1 MLRHASNVFSFW
13 QLSSIK
19 LTFHVIFLLQLL
31 PGIPERRRPFHCLSN
46 FLTGSTALI
55 IAPAETLETYCIT
68 SCSQRAPKLH
78 KSPTCFTGNN
88 LKWYFISAV
97 FKKSSVTTPVLLG
110 IQKKRIYSTLIYF
123 NVKMY
128 PACPASH

>member
-1 MLRHASNVFSFW
+1 MKNTRGTPSDSRVTHASNVFSFW

-97 FKKSSVTTPVLLG
+97 FKKSSVTTFGDPEKAYLFNTYLL
-110 IQKKRIYSTLIYF
+110 
-123 NVKMY
+123 
-128 PACPASH
+128 